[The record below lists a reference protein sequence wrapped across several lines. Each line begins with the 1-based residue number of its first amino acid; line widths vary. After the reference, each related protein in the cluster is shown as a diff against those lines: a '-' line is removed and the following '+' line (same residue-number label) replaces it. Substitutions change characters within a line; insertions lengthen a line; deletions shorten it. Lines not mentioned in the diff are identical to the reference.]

1 MFKNVRMDCSSL
13 NRAGIGEKCP
23 LPAGFWRL
31 RLTVPGTSQSCR
43 DPVPAYLD
51 PLESG
56 KLPDD
61 IGLGQYSH
69 RLLALHNHQP
79 PDLPFFEPADDF
91 KEMDG

>member
-1 MFKNVRMDCSSL
+1 MQFTEPGWNWRELPPARGVSETSSPGGPGL
-13 NRAGIGEKCP
+13 P
-23 LPAGFWRL
+23 DPAGPC
-31 RLTVPGTSQSCR
+31 PGI
-43 DPVPAYLD
+43 PVSLY
-51 PLESG
+51 PLKSG

-79 PDLPFFEPADDF
+79 PDLPLFEPADNF

>member
-13 NRAGIGEKCP
+13 NRAGIGENCP
-23 LPAGFWRL
+23 LPAGFRGVL
-31 RLTVPGTSQSCR
+31 SPAPGTSGSCR
-43 DPVPAYLD
+43 DPVPVYLY
-51 PLESG
+51 PLKSG

-79 PDLPFFEPADDF
+79 PDLPLFEPADNF